1 MFQLRKRHRRCCTIC
16 ISERK
21 LKKRPSFAP
30 DQKVYETAIWDYRK
44 ANHIPKTAHI
54 EVFEDGR
61 AVLFDY
67 ERRDPLSNNAYTET
81 IQLTA

>member
-1 MFQLRKRHRRCCTIC
+1 MRQLYGITEKQI
-16 ISERK
+16 IS
-21 LKKRPSFAP
+21 
-30 DQKVYETAIWDYRK
+30 
-44 ANHIPKTAHI
+44 PKTAHI
-54 EVFEDGR
+54 ELFEDGR

>member
-1 MFQLRKRHRRCCTIC
+1 MFQLRKHRRRCFMIC
-16 ISERK
+16 ISE
-21 LKKRPSFAP
+21 
-30 DQKVYETAIWDYRK
+30 VYETAIWDYRK

-54 EVFEDGR
+54 EVFENGR